1 MKLESVYDLCVIG
14 ASPDAFKNGVTDST
28 GTIDEG
34 DVRASQILDDLKKLI
49 EQMLNGEVIILALTD
64 REEAMVTDRDR
75 DGDDIIRLVLARVPE
90 LSADEIAAAFASQA
104 LNANASVMAE
114 IADAVAAPS
123 RRSRS
128 G

>member
-1 MKLESVYDLCVIG
+1 M
-14 ASPDAFKNGVTDST
+14 TD
-28 GTIDEG
+28 
-34 DVRASQILDDLKKLI
+34 
-49 EQMLNGEVIILALTD
+49 
-64 REEAMVTDRDR
+64 DRDR
-75 DGDDIIRLVLARVPE
+75 AEFVRRLVLERAPE